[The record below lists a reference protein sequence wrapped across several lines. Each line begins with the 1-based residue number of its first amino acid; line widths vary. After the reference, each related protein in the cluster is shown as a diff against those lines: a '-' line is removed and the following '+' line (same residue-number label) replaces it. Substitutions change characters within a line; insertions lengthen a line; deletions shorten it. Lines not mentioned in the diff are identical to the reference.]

1 MSRHW
6 TLGLLACGPL
16 ALALATWVGQFW
28 MWRKQKPGKM
38 TLAALG
44 IFGATAAVAVWNFFY
59 YGFMP
64 PSNLPPWKGLR
75 NIEFWSFNAVCF
87 GWNASR
93 PGSGSARCS
102 EMADGDGRDRLVAT
116 AVSEFHGCWGSLSDG
131 GLREWLLSQ
140 NGKVRYFGNEAE
152 SKPLDIWLAKASAAC
167 CGVNLAVRGFYRGR
181 CRCFPF
187 SCMAVEG
194 LDRRCMGE
202 CFVFQNG
209 KVRYFGNE
217 AGSKP
222 IDIDPAKAS
231 STCCGVNLA
240 VGVFGGGF

>member
-1 MSRHW
+1 
-6 TLGLLACGPL
+6 
-16 ALALATWVGQFW
+16 
-28 MWRKQKPGKM
+28 
-38 TLAALG
+38 
-44 IFGATAAVAVWNFFY
+44 
-59 YGFMP
+59 
-64 PSNLPPWKGLR
+64 
-75 NIEFWSFNAVCF
+75 
-87 GWNASR
+87 
-93 PGSGSARCS
+93 
-102 EMADGDGRDRLVAT
+102 MADGDGRDRLVAT